1 LRAVSKSL
9 SRARIL
15 PGHGLEAVTP
25 LIGAKALPPA
35 LILSL
40 AQNLIKEGLTK

>member
-1 LRAVSKSL
+1 
-9 SRARIL
+9 
-15 PGHGLEAVTP
+15 